1 MWVTAI
7 QVYSFNSRF
16 ACFDTKH
23 EVPSPLCTLYEKGGV
38 ARLSRWKGL
47 SVFLPDTSRP
57 DGIVGGPGI
66 LILASDGWT
75 GLVLYKALMLYL
87 KIGQTANMHL

>member
-1 MWVTAI
+1 MWLTAI

-16 ACFDTKH
+16 ARFDTKY
-23 EVPSPLCTLYEKGGV
+23 EVPGPLCTLYEKSGV
-38 ARLSRWKGL
+38 ARLGRWRGV
-47 SVFLPDTSRP
+47 SVFLPDTFRP
-57 DGIVGGPGI
+57 YGIVEGPDI